1 MAEEYHLVAEDG
13 SEATAV
19 SIEHAKALFDLGY
32 RPESIDEQAARL
44 QREQDG
50 GVVGVTKTVAE
61 SALSG
66 VSAGLSDAA
75 IAAVDDEWH
84 ANMQRRREA
93 NPVANVVGQG
103 IGIGVGMLAPVG
115 AAGSAAR
122 AGATAVRAAEG
133 AEAVTAGA
141 RALRGLQTAASYT
154 PVGLATRAGE
164 AAAGVVGRALPE
176 ATSLAGRAAAGAA
189 RLGVGGAVEG
199 SLLGGVQAAASAME
213 NQDWDHVAE
222 HALAGAGRGALW
234 GAAAGALVG
243 GAVPVAGGA
252 LRRLTSDDVLVAA
265 RREHTVKALGG
276 RGTEARKL
284 YGGDGA
290 RVDRMADALHE
301 RNLIKMGG
309 ERASEDMVKL
319 VDDAKTDV
327 GKTIGELRT
336 KVDDLARKTDDPD
349 LLPNMQ
355 SYMDKMEELRSV
367 ADDPLA
373 APGFLDEFRA
383 AERALKPLDTVLEA
397 GKSPSAAEL
406 QKLVQNIDK
415 YELWTVTGGQGGVR
429 TPKPGSDILRDVRNV
444 LRAEHDATLARALD
458 KAPELGNIDMYRKAM
473 KDYGGLADA
482 SDVLHKRV
490 PMEFGNNTFSLDD
503 SGVGNT
509 MAGIVGGANALEKV
523 LSGGAAAFDIAT
535 SMGAGYAVKFAT
547 QAANKFVAN
556 RANTT
561 LAAAANMLHKGRK
574 QMDRSV
580 AQFITDTATK
590 ASRIPRVAA
599 TMAITA
605 PSREKKKSDYEGTVK
620 ALNAA
625 RASATAAATSED
637 RAVQAVAAKQLSAVE
652 YLQSTKPIAMKPSNP
667 FSRVNPAPHPV
678 EVARWM
684 RRVEVANKPLIVVDH
699 MKRGTLTKEHVET
712 LQAVYP
718 KLYTDLR
725 DSVERQLSSSK
736 MPFNP
741 SSQATL
747 KTLFGLWNPKDIAD
761 KQANFAPVQQ
771 PAPPA
776 MPQPTEPVRVSDS
789 HKTQLQRLGAI

>member
-1 MAEEYHLVAEDG
+1 MSELMINSAGQTREAADDGQAQYLEALGFRSATPEEAVADADRKARDAELQTPFAQLQTGVE
-13 SEATAV
+13 STA
-19 SIEHAKALFDLGY
+19 SSL
-32 RPESIDEQAARL
+32 
-44 QREQDG
+44 
-50 GVVGVTKTVAE
+50 T
-61 SALSG
+61 
-66 VSAGLSDAA
+66 AGLSDAA
-75 IAAVDDEWH
+75 LSSVAPEYH
-84 ANMQRRREA
+84 ADMQRRREL
-93 NPVANVVGQG
+93 NPLADTVGQG
-103 IGIGVGMLAPVG
+103 VGLASMLIPG
-115 AAGSAAR
+115 TG
-122 AGATAVRAAEG
+122 AVRAAGAAARVGEG
-133 AEAVTAGA
+133 VSLASRLGRVAETAIA
-141 RALRGLQTAASYT
+141 HT

-164 AAAGVVGRALPE
+164 AAAGVVGRALPAAE
-176 ATSLAGRAAAGAA
+176 SLAGRAAVGAA
-189 RLGVGGAVEG
+189 RLGVGGVVEG

-243 GAVPVAGGA
+243 GAIPVAGGA
-252 LRRLTSDDVLVAA
+252 LKRLTSDDVLVAT

-301 RNLIKMGG
+301 KGLINAFK
-309 ERASEDMVKL
+309 ERASSDMVKA
-319 VDDAKTDV
+319 VDEAKDAV

-336 KVDDLARKTDDPD
+336 KVDDLAKKTGDTD
-349 LLPNMQ
+349 LTPNMQ
-355 SYMDKMEELRSV
+355 SYVDKMEELRSV

-373 APGFLDEFRA
+373 APGFVDELRA
-383 AERALKPLDTVLEA
+383 AERAMKPLDTVLEA
-397 GKSPSAAEL
+397 GKPVSAAEL
-406 QKLVQNIDK
+406 QKVVQNIDK

-458 KAPELGNIDMYRKAM
+458 KSPELGNIDMYRKAM
-473 KDYGGLADA
+473 RDYGGLADA

-509 MAGIVGGANALEKV
+509 MAGLVGGANALEKV
-523 LSGGAAAFDIAT
+523 LSGGAAALDIAT
-535 SMGAGYAVKFAT
+535 SMGVGYGMKYVS
-547 QAANKFVAN
+547 QAANKLIAS

-561 LAAAANMLHKGRK
+561 LAAAANAILKGRK
-574 QMDRSV
+574 NMDRSV
-580 AQFITDTATK
+580 AQFITSAATK

-605 PSREKKKSDYEGTVK
+605 PSREKKKSDYEGTLK

-625 RASATAAATSED
+625 RAGATAAASSED
-637 RAVQAVAAKQLSAVE
+637 RAVQAVAAKQLTAIE

-667 FSRVNPAPHPV
+667 FSRVNPQPHPV
-678 EVARWM
+678 DVARWM
-684 RRVEVANKPLIVVDH
+684 RRVEVANKPLSVVDH

-712 LQAVYP
+712 LQVVYP
-718 KLYTDLR
+718 KLYIDLR

-736 MPFNP
+736 MPFDP

-761 KQANFAPVQQ
+761 KQANFAPAPQ
-771 PAPPA
+771 PQPPA